1 MAKLIKYN
9 RLFAINLSLLTAFAV
24 SSCANKTYHTTA
36 IEANNIPLDPT
47 FEENVEILNFIQP
60 YKTNID
66 ADMKK
71 ILTYSPVVYD
81 KAIGKWQTN
90 IGDLFAT
97 FVQNLATP
105 IYKARTGNTVDMCL
119 LNHGGIRAVIPQG
132 EVTTRNAFE
141 VMPFENS
148 LYVAELKGK
157 TIYKMV
163 DFLLYNKTAH
173 PLHGI
178 QIIVDNNTG
187 KAKSITINNEVVQK
201 DKIYHV
207 ATNDYLVNGGDNM
220 TFFNDAIKK
229 HDLDYKM
236 RNMTIDYFK
245 SVDTLPVV
253 KQLIYIFE

>member
-9 RLFAINLSLLTAFAV
+9 HLFAINLGLLTTFAI
-24 SSCANKTYHTTA
+24 SSCAPKPFYTTA
-36 IEANNIPLDPT
+36 IEANNIPLDPK
-47 FEENVEILNFIQP
+47 FKENSEILNYIAP
-60 YKTNID
+60 YKASID
-66 ADMKK
+66 ADMNKV
-71 ILTYSPVVYD
+71 LTYSPVIFD

-97 FVQNLATP
+97 FVEELGNP
-105 IYKARTGNTVDMCL
+105 IYKARTGNTIDMCI
-119 LNHGGIRAVIPQG
+119 LNNGGIRAVIPQG
-132 EVTTRNAFE
+132 TVTTRNAFE

-148 LYVAELKGK
+148 LYVAELKGE

-163 DFLLYNKTAH
+163 DFLLYNKTPH

-178 QIIVDNNTG
+178 QIIVDSKTNQF
-187 KAKSITINNEVVQK
+187 KSIKIKDIEVEK

-220 TFFNDAIKK
+220 VFFNEAVKK

-245 SVDTLPVV
+245 KVDTIPVV
-253 KQLIYIFE
+253 KQLIYVFE

>member
-9 RLFAINLSLLTAFAV
+9 RLLAINFCLLATLAFTN
-24 SSCANKTYHTTA
+24 CATKTYNTTA

-47 FEENVEILNFIQP
+47 FEENIEILNIINP
-60 YKTNID
+60 YKTSLD

-71 ILTYSPVVYD
+71 VLTYSPVIFD

-97 FVQNLATP
+97 FVQDLANP
-105 IYKARTGNTVDMCL
+105 IYVARTGNSIDMCI
-119 LNHGGIRAVIPQG
+119 LNHGGIRAIIAQG

-148 LYVAELKGK
+148 LYVAEVKGE

-173 PLHGI
+173 PLRGI
-178 QIIVDNNTG
+178 QIVVHNKTNQ
-187 KAKSITINNEVVQK
+187 AKSIKIKGIEVEK

-236 RNMTIDYFK
+236 RNMTIDYFNK
-245 SVDTLPVV
+245 VDTLPVV